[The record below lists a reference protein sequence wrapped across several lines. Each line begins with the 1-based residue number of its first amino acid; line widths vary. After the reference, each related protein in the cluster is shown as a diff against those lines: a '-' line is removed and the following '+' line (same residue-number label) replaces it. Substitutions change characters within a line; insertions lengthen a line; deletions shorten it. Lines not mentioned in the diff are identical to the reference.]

1 MKINQ
6 NTVNLLNPARF
17 PGMSPKMAAIM
28 GFILE
33 TKYTDPEITD
43 LHITSD
49 GFVFAATSDDP
60 FGNDMIGEA
69 NDLEFNI
76 FDLLEV
82 ASLSFIE
89 KTAVMCTFKE
99 KVQDWR
105 IS

>member
-28 GFILE
+28 GVILE
-33 TKYTDPEITD
+33 TKYTDPENTD

-60 FGNDMIGEA
+60 FGNDMIGSA
-69 NDLEFNI
+69 NDMENNLI
-76 FDLLEV
+76 DLLNAV
-82 ASLSFIE
+82 SLSFIE
-89 KTAVMCTFKE
+89 KKAVMSQFKA
-99 KVQDWR
+99 KITDWR
-105 IS
+105 IK